1 MTEHRPIDPASLR
14 LYVVTSAAFRGRSHV
29 DVAAA
34 AIDGGASAIQLRAPE
49 LAGYEV
55 YVLAKELVL
64 RCRAAGVRLLV
75 NDLVDVAVATRA
87 DGAHV
92 GQGDAPAIARDAL
105 GPGRILGISV
115 TTPEEAR
122 AAEAAGAD
130 YVGVT
135 VWSTATKPAAEPVGL
150 AGLRAV
156 ADATALPVVAIG
168 GITVGNVGDV
178 IEAGAAGVAV
188 VSAVAAADD
197 PVAEVRALRAAVDA
211 ALASKERTSA

>member
-1 MTEHRPIDPASLR
+1 MTEHRSIDRTSLR

-29 DVAAA
+29 DVAVA
-34 AIDGGASAIQLRAPE
+34 AIEGGASAIQLRAPE

-55 YVLAKELVL
+55 YVLAKELVA

-75 NDLVDVAVATRA
+75 NDLVDVAVAIRA

-92 GQGDAPAIARDAL
+92 GQGDAPAVAREAL
-105 GPGRILGISV
+105 GSERILGISV

-130 YVGVT
+130 YMGVT

-156 ADATALPVVAIG
+156 AEATTLPVVAIG
-168 GITVGNVGDV
+168 GIGVANVGEV

-197 PVAEVRALRAAVDA
+197 PVAEVRALRTAVDD
-211 ALASKERTSA
+211 ALAAKERTPA